1 MKSSDQWV
9 LLDVLPDGSVQ
20 PHSKFDRER
29 IAARSKTA
37 KANHRGVKQLRA
49 QLAQVRSLPQLR
61 LYWPWVRKV
70 VDNSPHFTHERS
82 LHNTLLVACGV
93 VEPLIT
99 LAGDIQMIPSSIA
112 FDAMGDEEFTAYFER
127 AQAVV
132 AESILPGV
140 SLKLLMNE
148 AKTECSWPEREAA

>member
-9 LLDVLPDGSVQ
+9 LLDVHPDGTIQ
-20 PHSKFDRER
+20 PHSKFDRDR
-29 IAARSKTA
+29 IKARSATA
-37 KANHRGVKQLRA
+37 RANGNGVKQLRA

-70 VDNSPHFTHERS
+70 VENSEHFTGERP
-82 LHNTLLVACGV
+82 LHNMLLVACGV
-93 VEPLIT
+93 VEPMIT
-99 LAGDIQMIPSSIA
+99 LQGDIQMIPSSIA
-112 FDAMGDEEFTAYFER
+112 FDAMGDEEFTNYFER
-127 AQAVV
+127 AQQIV

-148 AKTECSWPEREAA
+148 AKSECSWPEREAA

>member
-1 MKSSDQWV
+1 MKSADQWV
-9 LLDVLPDGSVQ
+9 LLDVNPDGTVT

-29 IAARSKTA
+29 IQARSATA
-37 KANHRGVKQLRA
+37 KANGRGVKQLRA

-70 VDNSPHFTHERS
+70 VENSEHFTHERS
-82 LHNTLLVACGV
+82 LHNTLLVGCGV
-93 VEPLIT
+93 VEPMIT
-99 LAGDIQMIPSSIA
+99 LSGEIMMIPSSIA
-112 FDAMGDEEFTAYFER
+112 FDAMGDQEFSNYFER
-127 AQAVV
+127 AQAIV

-148 AKTECSWPEREAA
+148 AKQECSWPEREAA

>member
-9 LLDVLPDGSVQ
+9 LLDVHPDGTVT

-29 IAARSKTA
+29 ISARSATA
-37 KANHRGVKQLRA
+37 KANSRGVKQLRA

-70 VDNSPHFTHERS
+70 VENSPHFTGERP

-93 VEPLIT
+93 VEPMIT
-99 LAGDIQMIPSSIA
+99 LSGDIQMIPSSIA
-112 FDAMGDEEFTAYFER
+112 FDAMGDEEFSAYFER
-127 AQAVV
+127 AQAIV

-140 SLKLLMNE
+140 SLKELMNE
-148 AKTECSWPEREAA
+148 AKAECSWPEREAA